1 MKNTYLVGLL
11 LIGVVIVI
19 VAASL
24 GGKASVTVLEPP
36 TTPTDDTNNGQET
49 AEDNQ
54 EAQAHPVTVVQTDD
68 YINGNPEAAITW
80 IEFGDFDC
88 PFCRK
93 LHPELEQMI
102 ETYPDDVKWVFRHFP
117 LPSHG
122 QIAFDKSHAAE
133 CVGELGGNEAFW
145 AFNDA
150 LYNAQGSVRNLAG
163 VKSLALEQGVDGD
176 GYQTCMDSDRYV
188 EKIQAQI
195 DIAASE
201 GVRGTPGGIVVVP
214 DGQAFL
220 VGGALSFSQIQ
231 EIIEDVMN

>member
-1 MKNTYLVGLL
+1 M
-11 LIGVVIVI
+11 I

-24 GGKASVTVLEPP
+24 GGKASVTALEPATAP
-36 TTPTDDTNNGQET
+36 SAPSDTAEDGQET
-49 AEDNQ
+49 TADGE
-54 EAQAHPVTVVQTDD
+54 EAQAHPVTVVQDDD
-68 YINGNPEAAITW
+68 YVNGNPDAAITW

-102 ETYPDDVKWVFRHFP
+102 EVYPDDVKWVFRHFP

-150 LYNAQGSVRNLAG
+150 LYNAQESVRNLSG
-163 VKSLALEQGVDGD
+163 VKNLALGQGVDESAYD
-176 GYQTCMDSDRYV
+176 TCMDSGRFE
-188 EKIQAQI
+188 EKIQTQI
-195 DIAASE
+195 DIAASA
-201 GVRGTPGGIVVVP
+201 GVRGTPGGIVVAP

-220 VGGALSFSQIQ
+220 VGGALSFNQIQ
-231 EIIEDVMN
+231 EIIEDLK